1 MEEQEQEKKNIVEW
15 CIEHPKTTFA
25 LRAIVWTIFAAVL
38 PFSFIA
44 WRYDIF
50 KKGSELQL
58 SGWGIIAVII
68 VAVFA
73 IVLIRYLFLAL
84 KPGFAKQCITGF
96 ASVVVP
102 LIALMLIVDKIS
114 TNVVCFQ
121 QALGCTTLC
130 EFLAIPINPFPDLI
144 EKMRQEELDEK
155 VEKSGKK
162 FWKVF
167 FDTKKDSEK

>member
-1 MEEQEQEKKNIVEW
+1 MEEQEQEQEQEQEKKDIVEW
-15 CIEHPKTTFA
+15 CIEHPKQFFA

-73 IVLIRYLFLAL
+73 IILIRYVFLAL
-84 KPGFAKQCITGF
+84 KPGFYPGYSLK
-96 ASVVVP
+96 
-102 LIALMLIVDKIS
+102 
-114 TNVVCFQ
+114 NV
-121 QALGCTTLC
+121 TKYYS
-130 EFLAIPINPFPDLI
+130 FLLYIQKLHHIFVKNF
-144 EKMRQEELDEK
+144 
-155 VEKSGKK
+155 
-162 FWKVF
+162 
-167 FDTKKDSEK
+167 